1 MALTESHQIVDKGGL
16 WKENLRASELRA
28 LVRKKEW
35 NKPTTG
41 IAAGYVQANLVML
54 PKEEA
59 FHFLLFCVRNPKPCP
74 ILDVLEPGQTEPRIA
89 PGADLRTDLPKY
101 RVYEK
106 RALKAEVDEVTQFFH
121 QGMVSFLLGCSFSF
135 ENAMLAAGLPVR
147 NIEEGKNVSMYIT
160 NIPCIPSGPFACPMV
175 VSMRPMKPEQAVRAV
190 QVTTRFHLTH
200 GAPIHIGSPDEIGI
214 KDLSRPDFG
223 DPVTIHPGEVPL
235 FWACGVTST
244 LAALSASLPLV
255 ITHAPG
261 HMFVSDL
268 KDEQMTLL

>member
-1 MALTESHQIVDKGGL
+1 MEKNMSA
-16 WKENLRASELRA
+16 AELRR
-28 LVRKKEW
+28 LIRNGQW

-41 IAAGYVQANLVML
+41 LAPGFVQANLVMV

-74 ILDVLEPGQTEPRIA
+74 ILDVLEPGRTEPRIA

-106 RALKAEVDEVTQFFH
+106 GLLKGEVEEVGRLFH
-121 QGMVSFLLGCSFSF
+121 EDMVSFLLGCSFSF

-147 NIEEGKNVSMYIT
+147 NMEEGKNVSMYIT
-160 NIPCIPSGPFACPMV
+160 GRPCVPAGPFSCPLV
-175 VSMRPMKPEQAVRAV
+175 VSMRPMTPEQAVRAV

-200 GAPIHIGSPDEIGI
+200 GAPVHMGSPEAIGI
-214 KDLSRPDFG
+214 RDLNSPEFG
-223 DPVTIHPGEVPL
+223 DPVAIHPGEIPV

-244 LAALSASLPLV
+244 LAAVSASLPLV

-268 KDEQMTLL
+268 KDEHLTLL

>member
-1 MALTESHQIVDKGGL
+1 MEK
-16 WKENLRASELRA
+16 NLSASELRA
-28 LVRKKEW
+28 RIRKREW
-35 NKPTTG
+35 SRPTTG
-41 IAAGYVQANLVML
+41 LAAGYAQANLVML

-74 ILDVLEPGQTEPRIA
+74 ILDVLEPGQTEPKIA

-106 RALKAEVDEVTQFFH
+106 GVLKAEVDKVTRFFH
-121 QGMVSFLLGCSFSF
+121 QEMVSFLLGCSFSF
-135 ENAMLAAGLPVR
+135 ENAMLAAGLPIR
-147 NIEEGKNVSMYIT
+147 NMEEGKNVSMYIT
-160 NIPCIPSGPFACPMV
+160 NKPCVPSGPFACPMV
-175 VSMRPMKPEQAVRAV
+175 VSMRPMSPERAVRAV

-200 GAPIHIGSPDEIGI
+200 GAPIHIGSPGEIGI
-214 KDLSRPDFG
+214 KDLNRPDFG